1 MDRPDVLLIGHSFI
15 RRARDYLIT
24 PESGKLHGRDISE
37 SRQHIARIAAAKA
50 ELAHAVRGLYTAA
63 QGINLVADLWKAEP
77 SVMNINPAIIIM
89 HVGSNDLSHIV
100 DPQAASALA
109 DSVIEFGLRLHSEF
123 GVQTVIFNSAV
134 PRDSHNMSTDADT
147 FLQYMTNYNERNLRS
162 LPQELRERAYFTIIR
177 PGFEYASSIT
187 DPYLK
192 KYVKRLE
199 SIQRHAA
206 RFVTNNPHRRNN
218 PDEDHNSVTAL
229 LEELGWEDLAS
240 RRKDARCTL
249 LHKVLNGH
257 VDVDD
262 ELRPPYSD
270 TGLRSGASNELKRI
284 PSSMKKCEPY
294 HHSFFP
300 RTVRDWNRLPTPAR
314 MTKDLEEFKAALH

>member
-1 MDRPDVLLIGHSFI
+1 MS
-15 RRARDYLIT
+15 T
-24 PESGKLHGRDISE
+24 SHGLPT
-37 SRQHIARIAAAKA
+37 QT
-50 ELAHAVRGLYTAA
+50 GL
-63 QGINLVADLWKAEP
+63 Q
-77 SVMNINPAIIIM
+77 
-89 HVGSNDLSHIV
+89 
-100 DPQAASALA
+100 
-109 DSVIEFGLRLHSEF
+109 LRLMLSSPSSR
-123 GVQTVIFNSAV
+123 GTCD
-134 PRDSHNMSTDADT
+134 PSHRSW
-147 FLQYMTNYNERNLRS
+147 ERGPTS
-162 LPQELRERAYFTIIR
+162 PS
-177 PGFEYASSIT
+177 YASSIT

-192 KYVKRLE
+192 KDVKRLE

-206 RFVTNNPHRRNN
+206 RFVTNNPHRRYN
-218 PDEDHNSVTAL
+218 PDEDHISVTAL

-270 TGLRSGASNELKRI
+270 TRLRSGASNELKRI